1 MTHADRTEAL
11 KIAQDEAQTAHDRML
26 DMLLGYDPVRQ
37 LRVEDIKFIAEWT
50 RTVAFDATA
59 PFRAGGE

>member
-1 MTHADRTEAL
+1 MVCGDRTEAL
-11 KIAQDEAQTAHDRML
+11 KVAQDAAQKAHDRML

-37 LRVEDIKFIAEWT
+37 LRVEDIKFISEWT

-59 PFRAGGE
+59 PFRTGGE